1 MAAGGGRGRP
11 THRRTPHTTRLATD
25 ALLALQTPGGGL
37 DRVGTELAVLTAMD
51 AALLAL
57 AIARYRRSIG

>member
-1 MAAGGGRGRP
+1 M
-11 THRRTPHTTRLATD
+11 D

-57 AIARYRRSIG
+57 AIARYRRSIIG